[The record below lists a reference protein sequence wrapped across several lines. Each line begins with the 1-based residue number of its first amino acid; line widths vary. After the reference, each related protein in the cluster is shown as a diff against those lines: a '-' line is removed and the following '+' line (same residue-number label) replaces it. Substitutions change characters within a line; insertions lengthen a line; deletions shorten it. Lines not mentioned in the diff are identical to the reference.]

1 MHIKKIRPGAKTP
14 LRGSEY
20 AAGSDLFACLDA
32 PMTIAPHDT
41 AMIPTG
47 LAIALPSSTF
57 GAVFARS
64 GLAVREGLRPANCV
78 GVIDE
83 DYRGELTVALYND
96 SGTDRIIEPGERI
109 AQLVVLPYIMPDFE
123 VVDALDQTARG
134 KDGFG
139 STGK

>member
-1 MHIKKIRPGAKTP
+1 MQIKKIRPGAKTP

-47 LAIALPSSTF
+47 LAIALPSNTF

-123 VVDALDQTARG
+123 VVDALDQTPRG

>member
-1 MHIKKIRPGAKTP
+1 MQIKKIRSGAKLP

-32 PMTIAPHDT
+32 PMTIAPHET

-47 LAIALPSSTF
+47 LAIALPPNTF

-96 SGTDRIIEPGERI
+96 SDSDRIIEPEERI
-109 AQLVVLPYIMPDFE
+109 AQLVVIPYVMPSFE
-123 VVDALDQTARG
+123 LVDELDQTARG

>member
-1 MHIKKIRPGAKTP
+1 MQIKKIRPGAKTP

>member
-1 MHIKKIRPGAKTP
+1 MQIKKIRPGAKTP

-134 KDGFG
+134 NDGFG

>member
-1 MHIKKIRPGAKTP
+1 MQIKKIRPGAKTP

-47 LAIALPSSTF
+47 LAIALPSNTF

>member
-1 MHIKKIRPGAKTP
+1 MQIKKIRPGAKTP

-47 LAIALPSSTF
+47 LAIALPSNTF

-109 AQLVVLPYIMPDFE
+109 AQLVVLPYIMPDVE

>member
-1 MHIKKIRPGAKTP
+1 MQIKKIRPGAKTP

-64 GLAVREGLRPANCV
+64 GLAVREGLRPANCF